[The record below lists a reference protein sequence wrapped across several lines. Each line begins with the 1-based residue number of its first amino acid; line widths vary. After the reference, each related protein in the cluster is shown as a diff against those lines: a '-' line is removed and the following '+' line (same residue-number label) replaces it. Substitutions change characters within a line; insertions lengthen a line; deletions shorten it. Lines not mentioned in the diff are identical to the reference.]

1 MNFNKILKITL
12 QCIMTSILLSI
23 TYYQLRK
30 LHAENIGF
38 SYSFLESNEGVDLPS
53 FTICTYEF
61 TKHSPIM
68 KENITFEEYMKVS
81 INAKKFII
89 KGHFRMSII
98 VPINHTDEN
107 EKVLANYDYF
117 YIEKWTLKSHV
128 RNMTLKVSTSNVDWF
143 FFHEK
148 GEKLTLVDF
157 FSHRM

>member
-30 LHAENIGF
+30 LHAENIGY

-81 INAKKFII
+81 IDAKKFII
-89 KGHFRMSII
+89 KGHFRMSTYILNSL
-98 VPINHTDEN
+98 NHTSSPN
-107 EKVLANYDYF
+107 
-117 YIEKWTLKSHV
+117 
-128 RNMTLKVSTSNVDWF
+128 F
-143 FFHEK
+143 F
-148 GEKLTLVDF
+148 
-157 FSHRM
+157 